1 MIHKGEVS
9 TTNQPDTIKCTLSDF
24 YSKPQR
30 LLLLKTKIFSKEM
43 NGSGSCGVRQKEHC
57 SALDTL
63 ISSSHL
69 KLEIRVAARAE
80 KLVGYRTSSNTFLV
94 NHELIP
100 LH

>member
-1 MIHKGEVS
+1 MYAFFLFQ
-9 TTNQPDTIKCTLSDF
+9 TTKTVIIEDHLDTIQI
-24 YSKPQR
+24 Y
-30 LLLLKTKIFSKEM
+30 SKEM
-43 NGSGSCGVRQKEHC
+43 NGNGSCGVRQKEHC

-63 ISSSHL
+63 ISSPHL

-100 LH
+100 LHWRITYRK